1 MAKSFLV
8 IGAGHFGMPLA
19 LKLTELGNDVV
30 IIDKDAKLI
39 DSIKEDFDNL
49 YVGDCCIEDVVSSL
63 DVKSFDVCFV
73 CVAEDYHSSFEI
85 TSMLKEFGAKFVCS
99 TAKSNRQADM
109 LKKIGADDVIYANRI
124 IAEKTGVK
132 YNANNIIDLIQVTTD
147 YAIYEIA
154 TPKSWIDKTILDLDV
169 RNKYKVN
176 IIAVKNGDKV
186 SPAPGAQYKFVP
198 NDTMIVIGEQSAV
211 FRLANKS

>member
-1 MAKSFLV
+1 MAKSFLI
-8 IGAGHFGMPLA
+8 IGAGNFGLPLA
-19 LKLTELGNDVV
+19 FKLTQLGNDVV

-49 YVGDCCIEDVVSSL
+49 YVGDCCIEDVISSL
-63 DVKSFDVCFV
+63 DVSSFDVCFV

-132 YNANNIIDLIQVTTD
+132 YNAKNIIDLIQVTPE
-147 YAIYEIA
+147 YAIYELAI
-154 TPKSWIDKTILDLDV
+154 PKNWVDKTIIELDV

-176 IIAVKNGDKV
+176 IIAVKNGDNV
-186 SPAPGAQYKFVP
+186 AAAPGAQYKFAV
-198 NDTMIVIGEQSAV
+198 NDSMIVIGEQEAV
-211 FRLANKS
+211 FKLANKS